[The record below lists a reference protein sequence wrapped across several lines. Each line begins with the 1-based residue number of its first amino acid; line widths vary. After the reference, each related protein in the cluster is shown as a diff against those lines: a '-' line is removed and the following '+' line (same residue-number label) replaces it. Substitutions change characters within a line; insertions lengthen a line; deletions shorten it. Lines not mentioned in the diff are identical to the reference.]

1 MIHDTPT
8 SQTHGPGTMTTPS
21 ATPSTRSHRSLRR
34 TLVLCALFGAT
45 ALGGLLG
52 TTNMVLAQDD
62 DQKEREVITPENA
75 NPNETYNLPPN
86 FNESFDGKKTPPK
99 NIKVTI
105 DFRKAQL
112 DEVVKFYSSMMDK
125 NFIIDDSLQS
135 GKTITIISPQPVSMS
150 EAYKAFLEALS
161 MNGLTIVPMGS
172 FLKIVPSKGAIKT
185 PIDTI
190 GAGERIPNES
200 RMVTAI
206 LPVQNADIAEVQKI
220 VQQFASTD
228 ATITPYGSSLIVS
241 ETGTNLRR
249 LKRIIERLDRSED
262 TDKVYVYKVL
272 HADVTEIQGKL
283 NEIFNIGG
291 SGGSGNT
298 RARNVKSNTSS
309 SSGGEAAALDVD
321 VSEIIADERTNQLI
335 ILSDDR
341 SFNRIQQMIELLDV
355 PTAVGGEI
363 HVKFLEYANAEDLA
377 GTLSSLAGGASRN
390 SGNNNRRNTRA
401 NTAPPSGGDVAQLLQ
416 GEVQITSHQPTNS
429 LIVVASPR
437 DFLALEKVVNLLD
450 RPRRQVYVEAV
461 IMELNFKD
469 DLSLGLSANALA
481 PQELGGVIPDS
492 AVESGAV
499 ADTTGGWIFKTP
511 QSPDTA
517 GGLLA
522 LLGPAIS
529 IPGISN
535 LGLTPSAFAVY
546 LQATQR
552 EDNINILS
560 TPSLMTLDNEEAEIV
575 VGDKVPFPRFAA
587 GGLSGLGGL
596 GGLGAASGAASALGS
611 AAGLGGLLGGGLL
624 GQQVQYEDVGITLR
638 IKPQINESK
647 YVRLEVDQEVSSI
660 GAPSD
665 LGPTRSNRSIKTI
678 VLVKDQST
686 IVIGGLMRDD
696 ENETETKVPFFGDIP
711 LIGVLFRTKNS
722 VKTKQNLVLMLTPYI
737 IEGEGDLRKIDERKR
752 QEREELLKLF
762 QERDINYMKTIN
774 YEKKGGLV
782 DRMRST
788 INDALED
795 EAARKA
801 ALEAF
806 EETGPRYQIL
816 GPNLKPVEPKQDTP
830 QPPKE
835 EFPTPPS
842 SAQGQNADT
851 LQLGAFGQEDLG
863 ERESGVSY

>member
-1 MIHDTPT
+1 MTNLRHTPR
-8 SQTHGPGTMTTPS
+8 TPS
-21 ATPSTRSHRSLRR
+21 STPLRR
-34 TLVLCALFGAT
+34 ALVCCALFGAT
-45 ALGGLLG
+45 ALGGLMASPG
-52 TTNMVLAQDD
+52 AAYAQDD
-62 DQKEREVITPENA
+62 KKEKEVITPENVD
-75 NPNETYNLPPN
+75 PNETYNLPQN
-86 FNESFDGKKTPPK
+86 FDPSYKPSKTPR

-112 DEVVKFYSSMMDK
+112 EEVVKFYSSMMDK
-125 NFIIDDSLQS
+125 NFIIDDTLQA
-135 GKTITIISPQPVSMS
+135 GKTITIISPEPVSIN
-150 EAYKAFLEALS
+150 EAYKAFLMALS

-172 FLKIVPSKGAIKT
+172 FLKIVPSKTAIKDGT
-185 PIDTI
+185 DTI
-190 GAGERIPNES
+190 GAGERIPNEA

-206 LPVQNADIAEVQKI
+206 LPVNNADVAEIQKI
-220 VQQFASTD
+220 VQQFASPD
-228 ATITPYGSSLIVS
+228 ATIIPYGSSLIIT
-241 ETGTNLRR
+241 ENGTNLRR
-249 LKRIIERLDRSED
+249 LQRIIDRLDRSEA
-262 TDKVYVYKVL
+262 TNKVYVYKVL

-283 NEIFNIGG
+283 NEIFNI
-291 SGGSGNT
+291 SGGNGGAKTN
-298 RARNVKSNTSS
+298 ARNVKNSS
-309 SSGGEAAALDVD
+309 TAGKDANDGLDVD

-335 ILSDDR
+335 ILSDER

-390 SGNNNRRNTRA
+390 NSGNNNNRRTNR
-401 NTAPPSGGDVAQLLQ
+401 TAPAAANASGNVAQLLQ

-429 LIVVASPR
+429 LIVVAAPR

-492 AVESGAV
+492 AVESGAIS
-499 ADTTGGWIFKTP
+499 DTTGGWLFKTP

-529 IPGISN
+529 IPGISG

-575 VGDKVPFPRFAA
+575 VGDKVPFPQFSGASNLAGLAGLA
-587 GGLSGLGGL
+587 GGTTGT
-596 GGLGAASGAASALGS
+596 
-611 AAGLGGLLGGGLL
+611 AGISSLLGGL

-686 IVIGGLMRDD
+686 IVIGGLIRDD

-737 IEGEGDLRKIDERKR
+737 IEDEGDLRKIAERKR

-782 DRMRST
+782 DRMRHT
-788 INDALED
+788 ISDALED
-795 EAARKA
+795 DAARKA

-816 GPNLKPVEPKQDTP
+816 GPNLKPISGDEAKDSKSKKADVKGEQ
-830 QPPKE
+830 
-835 EFPTPPS
+835 FPTKDAPTQP
-842 SAQGQNADT
+842 
-851 LQLGAFGQEDLG
+851 
-863 ERESGVSY
+863 